1 MLTLSCFSN
10 SREGLSSVITL
21 CFEALSKPV
30 DPNGIAS
37 PTPNTKAADTSTFK
51 MFQQVNITAKRVEII
66 SHEVQR

>member
-1 MLTLSCFSN
+1 M
-10 SREGLSSVITL
+10 ITL